1 MSDKKKVV
9 GKPFK
14 KGQSGNPG
22 GLTPLA
28 KELRSARRLTKEKFI
43 DLVSLMNG
51 ASHEEMQ
58 RILGNPETTALT
70 MMVIKVYMQIIETG
84 NMKDFDVLLNR
95 LIGKVKDE
103 TEHTG
108 TLTIQKLDGSG
119 IVLGTGNDE
128 GEEEG

>member
-1 MSDKKKVV
+1 
-9 GKPFK
+9 
-14 KGQSGNPG
+14 
-22 GLTPLA
+22 
-28 KELRSARRLTKEKFI
+28 
-43 DLVSLMNG
+43 MNG